1 MAWNY
6 NLTDILIIF
15 YHKRVGFVKKNI
27 EVQCA
32 DCTRVDT
39 IDSKRSIRAIRAW

>member
-27 EVQCA
+27 EVYSVQTA
-32 DCTRVDT
+32 PV
-39 IDSKRSIRAIRAW
+39 SIRAIRAW